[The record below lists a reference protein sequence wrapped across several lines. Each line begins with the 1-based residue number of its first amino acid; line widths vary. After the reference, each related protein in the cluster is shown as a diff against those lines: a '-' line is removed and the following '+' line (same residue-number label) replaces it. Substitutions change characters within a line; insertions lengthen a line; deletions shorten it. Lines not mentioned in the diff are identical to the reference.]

1 MDFSIIKTNIVNIVA
16 DAIVLPANTMLKE
29 GSGVLTVI
37 FEAAG
42 RKKLRKS
49 VNDGSRKLVRYI

>member
-29 GSGVLTVI
+29 ESGVLIVI

-42 RKKLRKS
+42 GRNYGR
-49 VNDGSRKLVRYI
+49 V